1 MEEVVLKFKKEEFEL
16 FRLASSVLEMEVS
29 DLIVNSLRQ
38 PSVTDLLKLIVA
50 NRDSITEFKKICLKN
65 NAS

>member
-1 MEEVVLKFKKEEFEL
+1 MEEVVLRFKKEEFEL

-38 PSVTDLLKLIVA
+38 PSVIDLLKLIVA